1 MSDSFLARNSRRHQ
15 LMLALG
21 VAAIT
26 VFAIGGGRIS
36 LPSASAATVANP
48 TTSVTAHPVTPL
60 GQLFFDPNVGQ
71 TDGQV
76 RYLTRA
82 NGYTLFLTDQGAV
95 FSIEQHR
102 PKAAGGFKSPAMTA
116 HDKAAPTD
124 PIAPSATIKMGFVG
138 ANQKVAVDGV
148 DPMRGRLNYMI
159 GNDPSK
165 WHTDVPTYGRV

>member
-60 GQLFFDPNVGQ
+60 GQLFFEPNVGQ

-76 RYLTRA
+76 RYFTRA

-95 FSIEQHR
+95 FSVEQHK
-102 PKAAGGFKSPAMTA
+102 PKTESGFKNTTLAA
-116 HDKAAPTD
+116 RDK
-124 PIAPSATIKMGFVG
+124 
-138 ANQKVAVDGV
+138 
-148 DPMRGRLNYMI
+148 
-159 GNDPSK
+159 
-165 WHTDVPTYGRV
+165 